1 MEDKSLTYIIRSLSA
16 QGNLETFSGAGYVNA
31 GILTI
36 TKVDKGLLKVGN
48 SISIGNVAQSVTITA
63 YGTATAQNSLG
74 TFTISAGTLSTPN
87 FVGSITTA
95 GILTVTAGNVYSNQ
109 PLLGSVATTSMVLP
123 YQRPQ
128 VTFNGSI
135 ATLNSNKILTVTS
148 VSSGDLNCLYPSIGS
163 QSFFMATDYPNAM
176 SAGTQIISQF
186 DQTFTFYGKIID
198 SYCVIKSITD
208 AQGAS
213 IPQII
218 SGTFGVGMTLTAPG
232 LMAGVI
238 SNRNIFTTTNLKG
251 YISGTTLTITQQVN
265 GGIIYGLPIEG
276 DGVTPGTVVVD
287 FITGTGSGSGSTGT
301 YLINISQT
309 VGSSSAPITFKP
321 QTSFQIDDGGTGL
334 AAVGSPLNYVL
345 ITAKYGS
352 ATGAGTH
359 LVSNT
364 GSLPAS
370 TIYGVNDVTIPIAYG
385 GAGVYKVYPLP
396 AANIPSTTFFYE
408 QGVSFSNLITN
419 IPSNDLLYR
428 LNGLPSRHTQF
439 KCEVVSFMVS
449 LKSGDITSNVIELRA
464 NGMDVIDGKD
474 NLNSGLKTIAW
485 TNLNQTYPQ
494 STYTFTCG
502 NFNGRTIQ
510 LQMYDEYNQL
520 ISTSRPYILVL
531 KMTPINPI

>member
-31 GILTI
+31 GTLTI

-48 SISIGNVAQSVTITA
+48 SINIGNVSQSVTITA
-63 YGTATAQNSLG
+63 FGTATAQNSLG
-74 TFTISAGTLSTPN
+74 TFTISAAISTPN
-87 FVGSITTA
+87 FVGSITTT

-109 PLLGSVATTSMVLP
+109 SLLGSVATNSMILP
-123 YQRPQ
+123 YQRPH

-135 ATLNSNKILTVTS
+135 ATFYGNKVLTVTS

-163 QSFFMATDYPNAM
+163 QSFFMTTDYPNAM

-198 SYCVIKSITD
+198 SYCVIQSITD

-218 SGTFGVGMTLTAPG
+218 SGTWGAGMTFTAPG

-238 SNRNIFTTTNLKG
+238 SNRNLFTTTNLKG
-251 YISGTTLTITQQVN
+251 YISGTTLTITQNTGSVM
-265 GGIIYGLPIEG
+265 YGLPIEG

-287 FITGTGSGSGSTGT
+287 LITGSGNTGT

-309 VGSSSAPITFKP
+309 VGTSVSPITLKP
-321 QTSFQIDDGGTGL
+321 QISFQIDDGGTGL
-334 AAVGSPLNYVL
+334 AAVGSPGNYVL
-345 ITAKYGS
+345 ITGKYGS
-352 ATGAGTH
+352 AKGTGTH

-370 TIYGVNDVTIPIAYG
+370 TIYGVNDITIPVAYG
-385 GAGVYKVYPLP
+385 GAGIYKVYPLP